1 MEDKTILEVAS
12 SATEQ
17 GSVQKDE
24 TSSEQGSVPE
34 QRSEPVEKSVPEE
47 TPTSEEG
54 QVWKDKSAPSVPE
67 DRSVSEDKSAE
78 ISDKKKATTNI
89 LTIKSVASQ
98 INHRIKQIDRTVLPA
113 KFSYVFEVGRKMMT
127 QAMLILF
134 LTSIGLHKEETGLI
148 LGFRYVLYYRVFF
161 PRLTSLARLS
171 IQLYIVQSTRDEVP
185 AAFIHVKALFDRLT
199 LKQGR
204 HNYSFTS
211 QNESSFSFFVQR
223 QELSIDT

>member
-24 TSSEQGSVPE
+24 TASEQGSVPE

-78 ISDKKKATTNI
+78 ISDEKKATTNI

-98 INHRIKQIDRTVLPA
+98 IKHRIKQIDRTVLPA

-161 PRLTSLARLS
+161 PRLTSLARL
-171 IQLYIVQSTRDEVP
+171 IIIIIIIIITYI
-185 AAFIHVKALFDRLT
+185 
-199 LKQGR
+199 
-204 HNYSFTS
+204 
-211 QNESSFSFFVQR
+211 
-223 QELSIDT
+223 LSGMLRKI